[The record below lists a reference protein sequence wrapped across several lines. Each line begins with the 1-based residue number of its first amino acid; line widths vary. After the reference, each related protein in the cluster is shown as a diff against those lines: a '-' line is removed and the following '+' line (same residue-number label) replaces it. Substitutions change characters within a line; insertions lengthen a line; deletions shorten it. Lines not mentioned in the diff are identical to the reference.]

1 MLDFSKYG
9 YSGDTPLPVFNT
21 KWYSGSDSYSD
32 GDVEETILKIIAQN
46 NSTDYSEAIT
56 RNFSWPVFYHL
67 THFRQNILNWYAFQ
81 ENSDIL
87 EIGCG
92 MGAITELLCQK
103 AKSVTSVELSKRRAS
118 AAYLRCRNYSNLEI
132 IVGNLNDIEFEKK
145 FDYITLIGVLEYQGR
160 YTDSENPFKD
170 FLSKIKSLLKPN
182 GKLLIAIEN
191 KYGLKYWCG
200 AREDHTAIPFDGLNQ
215 YILSKTA
222 QTFSRQEL
230 AALVKSAGF
239 ENSFFY
245 YPLPDYKFPQVIYSD
260 EYLPKNSSIDNWL
273 PYYYPDTSTMIADE
287 TLIYKDIIKNNVFPF
302 FSNSFFVECAVNKND
317 HVGYT
322 KYIVSSPLR
331 KKEYRINTV
340 LNEDGFFKYAEKAS
354 ENQLY
359 NIENI
364 YNNLIKSG
372 INIAHIK
379 KDKLSL
385 SIETITGTSLTS
397 EFIKL
402 YEAKDIDSII
412 SLWKRLYCELKSSS
426 PSTVPEKNILIT
438 NGLTDNFYL
447 NKNDKLLE
455 YGYIDMIHKNCFVN
469 NDKFTWIDQEWAIN
483 GLPASLILF
492 YNIYNLYSANSWM
505 EKILPA
511 IKLLD
516 YFEISVYSDIYTT
529 FCKSFIQTILDPN
542 VTAAYGYFRWTNF
555 SNITDNI
562 DLISRSKYKPV
573 DNDLKN
579 LNEFLAKKDFDGAIN
594 FVTSLDN
601 QIILKKFPKMPAL
614 IVKYLNAS
622 DIEKNYIKNY
632 YSSYEIIES
641 SNI

>member
-302 FSNSFFVECAVNKND
+302 FSNSFFVECAVNKNE

-542 VTAAYGYFRWTNF
+542 VTAAYGYFRRTNF

>member
-402 YEAKDIDSII
+402 YETKDIDSII

-542 VTAAYGYFRWTNF
+542 VTAAYGYFRRTNF

>member
-9 YSGDTPLPVFNT
+9 YSGDTPQPVFNT

-230 AALVKSAGF
+230 ADLVKNAGF

-426 PSTVPEKNILIT
+426 PSMVSEKNILIT

-505 EKILPA
+505 KKILPA

-542 VTAAYGYFRWTNF
+542 VTAAYGYFRRTNF

-562 DLISRSKYKPV
+562 DLISRPKYKPV

>member
-1 MLDFSKYG
+1 
-9 YSGDTPLPVFNT
+9 
-21 KWYSGSDSYSD
+21 
-32 GDVEETILKIIAQN
+32 
-46 NSTDYSEAIT
+46 
-56 RNFSWPVFYHL
+56 
-67 THFRQNILNWYAFQ
+67 
-81 ENSDIL
+81 
-87 EIGCG
+87 

-302 FSNSFFVECAVNKND
+302 FSNSFFVECAVNKNE

-542 VTAAYGYFRWTNF
+542 VTAAYGYFRRTNF

>member
-492 YNIYNLYSANSWM
+492 YNIYNIYSANSWM

-542 VTAAYGYFRWTNF
+542 VTAAYGYFRRTNF

-562 DLISRSKYKPV
+562 DLISRPKYKPV

>member
-56 RNFSWPVFYHL
+56 CNFSWPVFYHL

-542 VTAAYGYFRWTNF
+542 VTAAYGYFRRTNF

>member
-1 MLDFSKYG
+1 MLDFSKYR
-9 YSGDTPLPVFNT
+9 YSGDTPQPVFNT

-230 AALVKSAGF
+230 ADLVKNAGF

-426 PSTVPEKNILIT
+426 PSTVSEKNILIT

-542 VTAAYGYFRWTNF
+542 VTAAYGYFRRTNF

>member
-67 THFRQNILNWYAFQ
+67 THFRQNILNWYPFQ

-92 MGAITELLCQK
+92 MGAITELLCKK

-170 FLSKIKSLLKPN
+170 FLGKIKSLLKPN

-230 AALVKSAGF
+230 ADLVKNAGF

-302 FSNSFFVECAVNKND
+302 FQIHF
-317 HVGYT
+317 
-322 KYIVSSPLR
+322 L
-331 KKEYRINTV
+331 
-340 LNEDGFFKYAEKAS
+340 LNV
-354 ENQLY
+354 QLIRMIMLVTQ
-359 NIENI
+359 NI
-364 YNNLIKSG
+364 
-372 INIAHIK
+372 
-379 KDKLSL
+379 
-385 SIETITGTSLTS
+385 
-397 EFIKL
+397 
-402 YEAKDIDSII
+402 
-412 SLWKRLYCELKSSS
+412 
-426 PSTVPEKNILIT
+426 
-438 NGLTDNFYL
+438 
-447 NKNDKLLE
+447 
-455 YGYIDMIHKNCFVN
+455 
-469 NDKFTWIDQEWAIN
+469 
-483 GLPASLILF
+483 
-492 YNIYNLYSANSWM
+492 
-505 EKILPA
+505 
-511 IKLLD
+511 
-516 YFEISVYSDIYTT
+516 
-529 FCKSFIQTILDPN
+529 
-542 VTAAYGYFRWTNF
+542 
-555 SNITDNI
+555 
-562 DLISRSKYKPV
+562 
-573 DNDLKN
+573 
-579 LNEFLAKKDFDGAIN
+579 
-594 FVTSLDN
+594 
-601 QIILKKFPKMPAL
+601 
-614 IVKYLNAS
+614 
-622 DIEKNYIKNY
+622 
-632 YSSYEIIES
+632 
-641 SNI
+641 

>member
-132 IVGNLNDIEFEKK
+132 IVGNLNDIGFEKK

-542 VTAAYGYFRWTNF
+542 VTAAYGYFRRTNF

>member
-67 THFRQNILNWYAFQ
+67 THFRQNILNWYPFQ

-92 MGAITELLCQK
+92 MGAITELLCKK

-230 AALVKSAGF
+230 ADLVKNAGF

-426 PSTVPEKNILIT
+426 PSTVSGKNILIT

-542 VTAAYGYFRWTNF
+542 VTAAYGYFRRTNF

-562 DLISRSKYKPV
+562 DLISRLKYKPV

>member
-1 MLDFSKYG
+1 
-9 YSGDTPLPVFNT
+9 
-21 KWYSGSDSYSD
+21 
-32 GDVEETILKIIAQN
+32 
-46 NSTDYSEAIT
+46 
-56 RNFSWPVFYHL
+56 
-67 THFRQNILNWYAFQ
+67 
-81 ENSDIL
+81 
-87 EIGCG
+87 

-542 VTAAYGYFRWTNF
+542 VTAAYGYFRRTNF

>member
-67 THFRQNILNWYAFQ
+67 THFRQNILNWYPFQ

-92 MGAITELLCQK
+92 MGAITELLCKK

-230 AALVKSAGF
+230 ADLVKNAGF

-426 PSTVPEKNILIT
+426 PSTVSGKNILIT

-505 EKILPA
+505 KKILPA

-542 VTAAYGYFRWTNF
+542 VTAAYGYFRRTNF

-562 DLISRSKYKPV
+562 DLISRLKYKPV

>member
-340 LNEDGFFKYAEKAS
+340 LKEDGFFKYAEKAS

-542 VTAAYGYFRWTNF
+542 VTAAYGYFRRTNF

>member
-542 VTAAYGYFRWTNF
+542 VTAAYGYFRRTNF

-562 DLISRSKYKPV
+562 NLISRSKYKPV

>member
-9 YSGDTPLPVFNT
+9 YSGDTPQPVFNT

-230 AALVKSAGF
+230 ADLVKNAGF

-426 PSTVPEKNILIT
+426 PSMVSEKNILIT

-542 VTAAYGYFRWTNF
+542 VTAAYGYFRRTNF

-562 DLISRSKYKPV
+562 DLISRPKYKPV

>member
-9 YSGDTPLPVFNT
+9 YSGDTPQPVFNT

-230 AALVKSAGF
+230 ADLVKNAGF

-412 SLWKRLYCELKSSS
+412 SLWKRLYSELKSSS
-426 PSTVPEKNILIT
+426 PSTVSEKNILIT

-505 EKILPA
+505 KKILPA

-542 VTAAYGYFRWTNF
+542 VTAAYGYFRRTNF

-562 DLISRSKYKPV
+562 DLISRPKYKPV

>member
-67 THFRQNILNWYAFQ
+67 THFRQNILNWYPFQ

-92 MGAITELLCQK
+92 MGAITELLCKK

-230 AALVKSAGF
+230 ADLVKSAGF

-364 YNNLIKSG
+364 HNNLIKSG

-385 SIETITGTSLTS
+385 SIETITGISLTS

-412 SLWKRLYCELKSSS
+412 SLWKRLYRELKNSS

-529 FCKSFIQTILDPN
+529 FCKSFIQTILDHN
-542 VTAAYGYFRWTNF
+542 VTAAYGYFRRTNF

-562 DLISRSKYKPV
+562 DLISRPKYKPV

>member
-32 GDVEETILKIIAQN
+32 GDIEETILKIIAQN

-426 PSTVPEKNILIT
+426 PKKYT
-438 NGLTDNFYL
+438 Y
-447 NKNDKLLE
+447 NKRFNR
-455 YGYIDMIHKNCFVN
+455 
-469 NDKFTWIDQEWAIN
+469 Q
-483 GLPASLILF
+483 
-492 YNIYNLYSANSWM
+492 
-505 EKILPA
+505 
-511 IKLLD
+511 
-516 YFEISVYSDIYTT
+516 
-529 FCKSFIQTILDPN
+529 
-542 VTAAYGYFRWTNF
+542 
-555 SNITDNI
+555 
-562 DLISRSKYKPV
+562 
-573 DNDLKN
+573 
-579 LNEFLAKKDFDGAIN
+579 FL
-594 FVTSLDN
+594 S
-601 QIILKKFPKMPAL
+601 
-614 IVKYLNAS
+614 
-622 DIEKNYIKNY
+622 E
-632 YSSYEIIES
+632 
-641 SNI
+641 

>member
-542 VTAAYGYFRWTNF
+542 VTAAYGYFRRTNF

>member
-230 AALVKSAGF
+230 AALVKNAGF

-542 VTAAYGYFRWTNF
+542 VTAAYGYFRRTNF

>member
-529 FCKSFIQTILDPN
+529 FCKSFIQTILDSN
-542 VTAAYGYFRWTNF
+542 VTAAYGYFRRTNF

>member
-160 YTDSENPFKD
+160 YTDSENPFKN

-402 YEAKDIDSII
+402 YETKDIDSII

-542 VTAAYGYFRWTNF
+542 VTAAYGYFRRTNF

-594 FVTSLDN
+594 FVTSLDD

>member
-9 YSGDTPLPVFNT
+9 YSGDTPQPVFNT

-230 AALVKSAGF
+230 ADLVKNAGF

-412 SLWKRLYCELKSSS
+412 SLWKRLYFELKSSS
-426 PSTVPEKNILIT
+426 PSTVSEKNILIT

-542 VTAAYGYFRWTNF
+542 VTAAYGYFRRTNF

-562 DLISRSKYKPV
+562 DLISRPKYKPV